1 MRLEN
6 EFAEDDVHKDIHLG
20 YPMAEF
26 LHKALR
32 HEEKRLRIKMN
43 LVEDHPVLSW
53 LAAESPQLDVYR
65 HTYKWTGKFRQFFDG
80 LLQTAGDQNEIQLG
94 DMKHGLLRKL
104 KAIGLAYIGFLRE
117 ELDRYGSEADQ
128 APPVYRDINDRIAGL
143 EDALGREPFDAVSPE
158 ELLP

>member
-1 MRLEN
+1 MRLEH
-6 EFAEDDVHKDIHLG
+6 EFADDHVHKDIHLG

-32 HEEKRLRIKMN
+32 HQEKRLRSRMN
-43 LVEDHPVLSW
+43 RIEDHPTLSW
-53 LAAESPQLDVYR
+53 LAEGSTQLELYR
-65 HTYKWTGKFRQFFDG
+65 HTYKWTGKFRQLIDG
-80 LLQTAGDQNEIQLG
+80 LLQTAGEQNEILLG

-117 ELDRYGSEADQ
+117 ELDSYGSEADQ

-143 EDALGREPFDAVSPE
+143 EEALGREPFDAVSPE

>member
-6 EFAEDDVHKDIHLG
+6 EFAEDHVHRDIHLG
-20 YPMAEF
+20 IPVAEF

-43 LVEDHPVLSW
+43 LVEDHPELSW
-53 LAAESPQLDVYR
+53 LAADSSQLEVYR
-65 HTYKWTGKFRQFFDG
+65 HTYKWTGKFRQFFDE
-80 LLQTAGDQNEIQLG
+80 LLRTAADQNEIQLG
-94 DMKHGLLRKL
+94 DMKHGMLRKL

-117 ELDRYGSEADQ
+117 ELQKYGGEPLQ
-128 APPVYRDINDRIAGL
+128 APPLYRDIDDRIVRL
-143 EDALGREPFDAVSPE
+143 EESFSQKPFDAVSPE